1 MANKICVLPSNLNVS
16 KSNSV
21 GKTSPDFTKD
31 GSCLHLHNETKQPL
45 SSATHPRHLFTS
57 PYRIIQGNAALKP
70 SIPSSVETFP
80 PTFHTKADSNCV
92 AVRSS
97 KCHHFYLATKT

>member
-1 MANKICVLPSNLNVS
+1 MANKICVLPSSLNVS
-16 KSNSV
+16 KRNSL
-21 GKTSPDFTKD
+21 GKTSPDCVKN

-45 SSATHPRHLFTS
+45 SSATHPRLLFTS
-57 PYRIIQGNAALKP
+57 PYRINQGIAVLKP

-80 PTFHTKADSNCV
+80 PTGHTKADSNCV

-97 KCHHFYLATKT
+97 VITST